1 MVLYYPA
8 RPVIHI
14 NLILPRWRWIH
25 KRSKVTWKERTPQPL
40 SVNPYA
46 YRKAL
51 DVLPR
56 VYEAE
61 TKFYALFGRFK

>member
-1 MVLYYPA
+1 M
-8 RPVIHI
+8 
-14 NLILPRWRWIH
+14 NLLSPRWAWIT
-25 KRSKVTWKERTPQPL
+25 KRCSVTWKERTPPPF
-40 SVNPYA
+40 SANPYA